1 MVRYICIFLSIF
13 VLLLVF
19 IGCEQAKEK
28 EEKEKKKLEGMVE
41 HRRSDGSL
49 ASEVQY
55 KDKKKDG
62 LARGY
67 YKNGTLKSEIQYKE
81 DLKEGVARLYYEN
94 GKPYRE
100 TPYVQDKKDGIQKV
114 YREDGRLLA
123 EIPYKADFLGTGTIE
138 YTPKG
143 KPKKELPEIQVEYIN
158 NILKNNQYI
167 VRISLSRGYKNVAYF
182 IGELTE
188 GKYKNNT
195 LMRISDTKGVLE
207 LKYTLPPGAYL
218 METVHL
224 VAETKTQMQSP
235 YLLYKKINVAAE
247 NAGF

>member
-1 MVRYICIFLSIF
+1 MPMYRCVILSLLG
-13 VLLLVF
+13 LLLVTA
-19 IGCEQAKEK
+19 GCEQPKEK
-28 EEKEKKKLEGMVE
+28 EEKQKRELEGMVQ

-55 KDKKKDG
+55 KDKKKHG

-67 YKNGTLKSEIQYKE
+67 YKDGTLKSEIHYQE
-81 DLKEGVARLYYEN
+81 DIKEGVAKLYYKN

-100 TPYVQDKKDGIQKV
+100 TTYVHDKKDGIQKV

-123 EIPYKADFLGTGTIE
+123 EIPYKADFLGTGTIV
-138 YTPKG
+138 YTPEG
-143 KPKKELPEIQVEYIN
+143 KPKKQLPEIQVEYIN

-167 VRISLSRGYKNVAYF
+167 VRISLSRGYKNVEYF

-195 LMRISDTKGVLE
+195 LMRMVDKNGVLE
-207 LKYTLPPGAYL
+207 LKYTLPVGAYL

-247 NAGF
+247 NTGF